1 MSSIDKIKK
10 EMDNKTFKLFVLSI
24 IIIQV
29 LTIYVVKSD
38 LDVSG
43 ENVVP
48 YNTVENS
55 RLDSLQDVINGLQ
68 AQIEAKDEEFDERE
82 VKYRDIISEYEIG
95 IGYIKEYH
103 NEAYRDFHRILSH
116 KESFRR
122 EDEKENTERL
132 TNFNIK
138 ERKNEKNTKKGFY

>member
-1 MSSIDKIKK
+1 
-10 EMDNKTFKLFVLSI
+10 MDNKTFKLFVLSI

>member
-1 MSSIDKIKK
+1 
-10 EMDNKTFKLFVLSI
+10 MDNKTLKLFVLSI

-38 LDVSG
+38 LGVSS
-43 ENVVP
+43 EKIAP

-55 RLDSLQDVINGLQ
+55 KLDSLQDVINGLQ
-68 AQIEAKDEEFDERE
+68 VQLEVKDEEFDKRE
-82 VKYRDIISEYEIG
+82 IRYRDIISEYEIG
-95 IGYIKEYH
+95 MGYIKEYH
-103 NEAYRDFHRILSH
+103 SEAYRDFHRILSH

-122 EDEKENTERL
+122 EDEKENIERL

-138 ERKNEKNTKKGFY
+138 ERKNEKSTKKGFYQ